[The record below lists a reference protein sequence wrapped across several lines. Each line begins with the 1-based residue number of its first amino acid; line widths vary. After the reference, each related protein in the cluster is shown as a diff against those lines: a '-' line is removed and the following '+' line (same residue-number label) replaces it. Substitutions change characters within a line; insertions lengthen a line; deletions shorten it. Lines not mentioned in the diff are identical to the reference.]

1 MKKQL
6 KVSLRVTVFF
16 MIFAI
21 AGILQSIPGADW
33 GTKAQAASY
42 SGDYRYWSQG
52 ASDDYN
58 MRQYGCWVTAQAKL
72 LYETNVDRSAGF
84 NPDSYL
90 NWQRSNGLINSG
102 FYQTNGG
109 NAPSIY
115 ASQKG
120 KQLTYLGNWN
130 ADANQLWF
138 NINAGYYTIVKVPG
152 HYVMLA
158 NQLSKEKGVLYCYDS
173 WTPSSSVAPQ
183 PLSRYS
189 SWQSGYVYRN
199 DSRDTTPPTIS
210 NVRITDVNA
219 DGYTV
224 VCNVSDNVGIS
235 KVEFPSWNTDKHRG
249 EDANWI
255 QGSVSGNTA
264 SARISLSS
272 LKSGAVQGNYV
283 THIYAWDSSGNKSG
297 VPTSIV
303 YIDRT
308 APTLTDIKVVEKDSK
323 GYTVECKASDAS
335 GVDRVQFP
343 TWTAKNDQDD
353 IAKDWWTNQAVR
365 GTRVSGDTY
374 RFRVNISEHNNEVG
388 SYVTHIYVYDKYGN
402 YSCGRSGCVVPL
414 GLLPQRIVKYGNS
427 LLSLYNENYSWDE
440 MKTLSGKL
448 QSKLAE
454 VEDAQKQQVITN
466 LVSDQIRQYYYIGG
480 SQAGKGQPWKWQSGS
495 SVTYT
500 NWDAAQPDCA
510 GNSEFYMA
518 ATRGHGRWNDMPS
531 SYIYSG
537 FILETPLNLK
547 PAAEITYGNK
557 VYRFYTA
564 GIPYALAERYCEE
577 LGGNLVKIE
586 SEEKNNVI
594 AQKVKELNK
603 TFYIGASDEKEEGK
617 FVWRDGSAVTYTNWS
632 QNGPN
637 NSADCGGENYVQMYA
652 NGKWNDYTGQSVDIG
667 FIGEFDETPTATS
680 TPAPTNTP
688 NATQKP
694 QATNRPQSTKK
705 PQATKK
711 PSSQNDDADYNWSSD
726 DTSSDDVTVKKVTGV
741 KVKKAAKKS
750 LIVTWRWFVS
760 QDGFEVQY
768 ALNKSFTKKKKT
780 KRYDLYAER
789 VKLRGLKRKKTYYVR
804 VRAFKKVGT
813 EKVYGKWSITK
824 KCKVK

>member
-1 MKKQL
+1 MKKL
-6 KVSLRVTVFF
+6 RKMLIASLGTMLLFVAFVSVDKTEV
-16 MIFAI
+16 
-21 AGILQSIPGADW
+21 
-33 GTKAQAASY
+33 QAATKEEGVSWAMSQIGKGLDYDGVKGNQCVDLIKYYYAHYGVAGYARGNAIQYTSNSLPPGWTRVY
-42 SGDYRYWSQG
+42 SNYQPGDI
-52 ASDDYN
+52 AVFKAKN
-58 MRQYGCWVTAQAKL
+58 GCSVCTTD
-72 LYETNVDRSAGF
+72 ENGHVGIITSIDSVGF
-84 NPDSYL
+84 NAVNQNYAGRSYCTQ
-90 NWQRSNGLINSG
+90 NWFHVRC
-102 FYQTNGG
+102 
-109 NAPSIY
+109 
-115 ASQKG
+115 
-120 KQLTYLGNWN
+120 
-130 ADANQLWF
+130 
-138 NINAGYYTIVKVPG
+138 
-152 HYVMLA
+152 LA
-158 NQLSKEKGVLYCYDS
+158 CAIRPNFTS
-173 WTPSSSVAPQ
+173 
-183 PLSRYS
+183 
-189 SWQSGYVYRN
+189 
-199 DSRDTTPPTIS
+199 DTTPPTIS

-283 THIYAWDSSGNKSG
+283 THIYAWDSSGNKSC

-388 SYVTHIYVYDKYGN
+388 RYATHIYVYDKYGN

-414 GLLPQRIVKYGNS
+414 GLFPQKIVKYGNS

-454 VEDAQKQQVITN
+454 VEDVKKQQVITN

-518 ATRGHGRWNDMPS
+518 AIRGHGRWNDMPS

-564 GIPYALAERYCEE
+564 GIPYALAERYCKE

-632 QNGPN
+632 QNEPN
-637 NSADCGGENYVQMYA
+637 NAADCGGENYVQMYA
-652 NGKWNDYTGQSVDIG
+652 NGKWNDYTGQSVDVG
-667 FIGEFDETPTATS
+667 FIGEFDKTPTATS

-705 PQATKK
+705 PQVTKK
-711 PSSQNDDADYNWSSD
+711 PSSQPDDSDYNWSSD
-726 DTSSDDVTVKKVTGV
+726 DASSDDVTVKKVTGV

>member
-1 MKKQL
+1 MKKL
-6 KVSLRVTVFF
+6 RKMLIASLGAILLFVAFVSVDKTEV
-16 MIFAI
+16 
-21 AGILQSIPGADW
+21 
-33 GTKAQAASY
+33 QAATKEEGVSWAMSQIGKGLDYDGVKGNQCVDLIKYYYAHYGVAGYARGNAIQYTSNSLPPGWTRVY
-42 SGDYRYWSQG
+42 SNYQPGDI
-52 ASDDYN
+52 AVFKAKN
-58 MRQYGCWVTAQAKL
+58 GCSVCTTG
-72 LYETNVDRSAGF
+72 ENGHVGIITSIDSVGF
-84 NPDSYL
+84 NAVNQNYAGRSYCTQ
-90 NWQRSNGLINSG
+90 NWFHVRC
-102 FYQTNGG
+102 
-109 NAPSIY
+109 
-115 ASQKG
+115 
-120 KQLTYLGNWN
+120 
-130 ADANQLWF
+130 
-138 NINAGYYTIVKVPG
+138 
-152 HYVMLA
+152 LA
-158 NQLSKEKGVLYCYDS
+158 CAIRPNFTS
-173 WTPSSSVAPQ
+173 
-183 PLSRYS
+183 
-189 SWQSGYVYRN
+189 
-199 DSRDTTPPTIS
+199 DTTPPTIS

-283 THIYAWDSSGNKSG
+283 THIYAWDSSGNKTCVS
-297 VPTSIV
+297 TSIV

-414 GLLPQRIVKYGNS
+414 GLLPQKIVKYGNS

-454 VEDAQKQQVITN
+454 VEDAKKQQVITN

-518 ATRGHGRWNDMPS
+518 AIRGHGRWNDMPS

-564 GIPYALAERYCEE
+564 GIPYALAERYCKE

-603 TFYIGASDEKEEGK
+603 TFYIGASDEKAEGK

-632 QNGPN
+632 QNEPN
-637 NSADCGGENYVQMYA
+637 NTADCGGENYVQMYA
-652 NGKWNDYTGQSVDIG
+652 NGKWNDYTGQSVDVG
-667 FIGEFDETPTATS
+667 FIGEFDKMPTATS

-711 PSSQNDDADYNWSSD
+711 PSSQPDDSDYNWSSD
-726 DTSSDDVTVKKVTGV
+726 DASSDDVTVKKVTGV

-813 EKVYGKWSITK
+813 KKVYGKWSITK

>member
-1 MKKQL
+1 MKKL
-6 KVSLRVTVFF
+6 RKMLIASLGTMLLFVAFVSVDKTEV
-16 MIFAI
+16 
-21 AGILQSIPGADW
+21 
-33 GTKAQAASY
+33 QAATKEEGVSWAMSQIGKGLDYDGVKGNQCVDLIKYYYAHYGVAGYARGNAIQYTSNSLPPGWTRVY
-42 SGDYRYWSQG
+42 SNYQPGDI
-52 ASDDYN
+52 AVFKAKN
-58 MRQYGCWVTAQAKL
+58 GCSVCTTG
-72 LYETNVDRSAGF
+72 ENGHVGIITSIDSVGF
-84 NPDSYL
+84 NAVNQNYAGRSYCTQ
-90 NWQRSNGLINSG
+90 NWFHVRC
-102 FYQTNGG
+102 
-109 NAPSIY
+109 
-115 ASQKG
+115 
-120 KQLTYLGNWN
+120 
-130 ADANQLWF
+130 
-138 NINAGYYTIVKVPG
+138 
-152 HYVMLA
+152 LA
-158 NQLSKEKGVLYCYDS
+158 CAIRPNFTS
-173 WTPSSSVAPQ
+173 
-183 PLSRYS
+183 
-189 SWQSGYVYRN
+189 
-199 DSRDTTPPTIS
+199 DTTPPTIS

-414 GLLPQRIVKYGNS
+414 GLLPQKIVKYGNS

-454 VEDAQKQQVITN
+454 VEDAKKQQVITN

-518 ATRGHGRWNDMPS
+518 AIRGHGRWNDMPS

-564 GIPYALAERYCEE
+564 GIPYALAERYCKE

-603 TFYIGASDEKEEGK
+603 TFYIGASDEKAEGK

-632 QNGPN
+632 QNEPN
-637 NSADCGGENYVQMYA
+637 NTADCGGENYVQMYA
-652 NGKWNDYTGQSVDIG
+652 NGKWNDYTGQNVDVG
-667 FIGEFDETPTATS
+667 FIGEFDKTPTATS

-711 PSSQNDDADYNWSSD
+711 PSSQNDDADYNWSND

-789 VKLRGLKRKKTYYVR
+789 VKLRGLKRKKTYYFR

>member
-1 MKKQL
+1 MKKLQKML
-6 KVSLRVTVFF
+6 IASLGA
-16 MIFAI
+16 ILLFAALI
-21 AGILQSIPGADW
+21 CVDK
-33 GTKAQAASY
+33 TEVQAATKEEGVSWAMSQIGKGLDYDGVYGNQCVDLIKYYYAHYGVAGYARGNAIQYTSNSLPPGWTRVY
-42 SGDYRYWSQG
+42 SNYQPGDVAVFR
-52 ASDDYN
+52 AN
-58 MRQYGCWVTAQAKL
+58 NGCSVCTTG
-72 LYETNVDRSAGF
+72 ENGHVGIITSIDSVGF
-84 NPDSYL
+84 NAVNQNYAGRSYCTQ
-90 NWQRSNGLINSG
+90 NWFHVRC
-102 FYQTNGG
+102 
-109 NAPSIY
+109 
-115 ASQKG
+115 
-120 KQLTYLGNWN
+120 
-130 ADANQLWF
+130 
-138 NINAGYYTIVKVPG
+138 
-152 HYVMLA
+152 LA
-158 NQLSKEKGVLYCYDS
+158 CAIRPNFIS
-173 WTPSSSVAPQ
+173 
-183 PLSRYS
+183 
-189 SWQSGYVYRN
+189 
-199 DSRDTTPPTIS
+199 DTTPPTIS

-283 THIYAWDSSGNKSG
+283 THIYAWDSSGNKTCVS
-297 VPTSIV
+297 TSIV

-365 GTRVSGDTY
+365 GTRVSGDIY

-388 SYVTHIYVYDKYGN
+388 SYVTHVYAYDKYGN

-414 GLLPQRIVKYGNS
+414 GLLPQKIVKYGNS

-480 SQAGKGQPWKWQSGS
+480 SQVGKGQPWKWQSGS

-510 GNSEFYMA
+510 GNCEFYMA
-518 ATRGHGRWNDMPS
+518 AIRGHGRWNDMPS

-547 PAAEITYGNK
+547 PTAEITYGNK

-603 TFYIGASDEKEEGK
+603 TFLH
-617 FVWRDGSAVTYTNWS
+617 WCQR
-632 QNGPN
+632 
-637 NSADCGGENYVQMYA
+637 
-652 NGKWNDYTGQSVDIG
+652 
-667 FIGEFDETPTATS
+667 
-680 TPAPTNTP
+680 
-688 NATQKP
+688 
-694 QATNRPQSTKK
+694 
-705 PQATKK
+705 
-711 PSSQNDDADYNWSSD
+711 
-726 DTSSDDVTVKKVTGV
+726 
-741 KVKKAAKKS
+741 
-750 LIVTWRWFVS
+750 
-760 QDGFEVQY
+760 
-768 ALNKSFTKKKKT
+768 
-780 KRYDLYAER
+780 
-789 VKLRGLKRKKTYYVR
+789 
-804 VRAFKKVGT
+804 
-813 EKVYGKWSITK
+813 
-824 KCKVK
+824 

>member
-1 MKKQL
+1 MKKLQKML
-6 KVSLRVTVFF
+6 IASLG
-16 MIFAI
+16 AI
-21 AGILQSIPGADW
+21 LLFTTFICVDK
-33 GTKAQAASY
+33 TEVQAATKEEGVSWAMSQIGKGLDYDGVKGNQCVDLIKYYYAHYGVAGYARGNAIQYTSNSLPPGWTRVY
-42 SGDYRYWSQG
+42 SNYQPGDI
-52 ASDDYN
+52 AVFKAKN
-58 MRQYGCWVTAQAKL
+58 GCSVCTTG
-72 LYETNVDRSAGF
+72 ENGHVGIITSIDSVGF
-84 NPDSYL
+84 NAVNQNYAGRSYCTQ
-90 NWQRSNGLINSG
+90 NWFHVRC
-102 FYQTNGG
+102 
-109 NAPSIY
+109 
-115 ASQKG
+115 
-120 KQLTYLGNWN
+120 
-130 ADANQLWF
+130 
-138 NINAGYYTIVKVPG
+138 
-152 HYVMLA
+152 LA
-158 NQLSKEKGVLYCYDS
+158 CAIRPNFTS
-173 WTPSSSVAPQ
+173 
-183 PLSRYS
+183 
-189 SWQSGYVYRN
+189 
-199 DSRDTTPPTIS
+199 DTTPPSIS

-283 THIYAWDSSGNKSG
+283 THIYAWDSSGNKSC

-388 SYVTHIYVYDKYGN
+388 RYATHIYVYDKYGN

-414 GLLPQRIVKYGNS
+414 GLFPQKIVKYGNS

-454 VEDAQKQQVITN
+454 VEDAKKQQVITN

-518 ATRGHGRWNDMPS
+518 AIRGHGRWNDMPS

-564 GIPYALAERYCEE
+564 GIPYALAERYCKE

-632 QNGPN
+632 QNEPN
-637 NSADCGGENYVQMYA
+637 NAADCGGENYVQMYA
-652 NGKWNDYTGQSVDIG
+652 NGKWNDYTGQSVDVG
-667 FIGEFDETPTATS
+667 FIGEFDKTPTATS

-694 QATNRPQSTKK
+694 QATKRPQSTKK

-711 PSSQNDDADYNWSSD
+711 PSSQPDDSDYNWSSD
-726 DTSSDDVTVKKVTGV
+726 DTSIDDVTVKKVTGV

>member
-1 MKKQL
+1 MKKLQKML
-6 KVSLRVTVFF
+6 IASLGA
-16 MIFAI
+16 ILLFAALI
-21 AGILQSIPGADW
+21 CVDK
-33 GTKAQAASY
+33 TEVQAATKEEGVSWAMSQIGKGLDYDGVYGNQCVDLIKYYYAHYGVAGYARGNAIQYTSNSLPPGWTRVY
-42 SGDYRYWSQG
+42 SNYQPGDVAVFR
-52 ASDDYN
+52 AN
-58 MRQYGCWVTAQAKL
+58 NGCSVCTTG
-72 LYETNVDRSAGF
+72 ENGHVGIITSIDSVGF
-84 NPDSYL
+84 NAVNQNYAGRSYCTQ
-90 NWQRSNGLINSG
+90 NWFHVRC
-102 FYQTNGG
+102 
-109 NAPSIY
+109 
-115 ASQKG
+115 
-120 KQLTYLGNWN
+120 
-130 ADANQLWF
+130 
-138 NINAGYYTIVKVPG
+138 
-152 HYVMLA
+152 LA
-158 NQLSKEKGVLYCYDS
+158 CAIRPNFTS
-173 WTPSSSVAPQ
+173 
-183 PLSRYS
+183 
-189 SWQSGYVYRN
+189 
-199 DSRDTTPPTIS
+199 DTTPPTIS

-283 THIYAWDSSGNKSG
+283 THIYAWDSSGNKTCVS
-297 VPTSIV
+297 TSIV

-365 GTRVSGDTY
+365 GTRVSGDIY

-388 SYVTHIYVYDKYGN
+388 SYVTHVYAYDKYGN

-414 GLLPQRIVKYGNS
+414 GLLPQKIVKYGNS

-510 GNSEFYMA
+510 GNCEFYMA
-518 ATRGHGRWNDMPS
+518 AIRGHGRWNDMPS

-594 AQKVKELNK
+594 AQKVKKLNK

-632 QNGPN
+632 QNEPN
-637 NSADCGGENYVQMYA
+637 NAADCGGENYVQMYA
-652 NGKWNDYTGQSVDIG
+652 NGKWNDYTGQNVDVG
-667 FIGEFDETPTATS
+667 FIGEFDKTPTATS

-711 PSSQNDDADYNWSSD
+711 PSSQTDDSAYNWSSD
-726 DTSSDDVTVKKVTGV
+726 DISSDDVTVKKVTGV

-750 LIVTWRWFVS
+750 LVVTWRWFVS

-813 EKVYGKWSITK
+813 KKVYGKWSITK

>member
-1 MKKQL
+1 MKKL
-6 KVSLRVTVFF
+6 RKMLIASLGAMLLFVAFVSVDKTEV
-16 MIFAI
+16 
-21 AGILQSIPGADW
+21 
-33 GTKAQAASY
+33 QAATKEEGVSWAMSQIGKGLDYDGVKGNQCVDLIKYYYAHYGVAGYARGNAIQYTSNSLPPGWTRVY
-42 SGDYRYWSQG
+42 SNYQPGDI
-52 ASDDYN
+52 AVFKAKN
-58 MRQYGCWVTAQAKL
+58 GCSVCTTG
-72 LYETNVDRSAGF
+72 ENGHVGIITSIDSVGF
-84 NPDSYL
+84 NAVNQNYAGRSYCTQ
-90 NWQRSNGLINSG
+90 NWFHVRC
-102 FYQTNGG
+102 
-109 NAPSIY
+109 
-115 ASQKG
+115 
-120 KQLTYLGNWN
+120 
-130 ADANQLWF
+130 
-138 NINAGYYTIVKVPG
+138 
-152 HYVMLA
+152 LA
-158 NQLSKEKGVLYCYDS
+158 CAIRPNFTS
-173 WTPSSSVAPQ
+173 
-183 PLSRYS
+183 
-189 SWQSGYVYRN
+189 
-199 DSRDTTPPTIS
+199 DTTPPTIS

-343 TWTAKNDQDD
+343 TWTVKNDQDD

-414 GLLPQRIVKYGNS
+414 GLFPQKIVKYGNS

-518 ATRGHGRWNDMPS
+518 AIRGHGRWNDMPS

-564 GIPYALAERYCEE
+564 GIPYALAERYCKE

-603 TFYIGASDEKEEGK
+603 TFYIGASDEKAEGK

-632 QNGPN
+632 QNEPN
-637 NSADCGGENYVQMYA
+637 NTADCGGENYVQMYA
-652 NGKWNDYTGQSVDIG
+652 NGKWNDYTGQSVDVG
-667 FIGEFDETPTATS
+667 FIGEFDKMPTATS

-711 PSSQNDDADYNWSSD
+711 PSSQTDDSDYNWSSS
-726 DTSSDDVTVKKVTGV
+726 DTSSDNVTVKKVTGV

-750 LIVTWRWFVS
+750 LVVTWRWFVS

-813 EKVYGKWSITK
+813 KKVYGKWSITK

>member
-1 MKKQL
+1 MKKL
-6 KVSLRVTVFF
+6 RKMLIASLG
-16 MIFAI
+16 AI
-21 AGILQSIPGADW
+21 LLFVAFISVDK
-33 GTKAQAASY
+33 TEVQAATKEEGVSWAMSQIGKGLDYDGVKGNQCVDLIKYYYAHYGVAGYARGNAIQYTSNSLPPGWTRVY
-42 SGDYRYWSQG
+42 SNYQPGDI
-52 ASDDYN
+52 AVFKAKN
-58 MRQYGCWVTAQAKL
+58 GCSVCTTG
-72 LYETNVDRSAGF
+72 ENGHVGIITSIDSVGF
-84 NPDSYL
+84 NAVNQNYAGRSYCTQ
-90 NWQRSNGLINSG
+90 NWFHVRC
-102 FYQTNGG
+102 
-109 NAPSIY
+109 
-115 ASQKG
+115 
-120 KQLTYLGNWN
+120 
-130 ADANQLWF
+130 
-138 NINAGYYTIVKVPG
+138 
-152 HYVMLA
+152 LA
-158 NQLSKEKGVLYCYDS
+158 CAIRPNFTS
-173 WTPSSSVAPQ
+173 
-183 PLSRYS
+183 
-189 SWQSGYVYRN
+189 
-199 DSRDTTPPTIS
+199 DTTPPTIS

-283 THIYAWDSSGNKSG
+283 THIYAWDSSGNKTCVS
-297 VPTSIV
+297 TSIV

-308 APTLTDIKVVEKDSK
+308 APILTDIKVVEKDSK

-374 RFRVNISEHNNEVG
+374 QFRVNISEHNYEVG

-414 GLLPQRIVKYGNS
+414 GLLPQKIVKYGNS

-454 VEDAQKQQVITN
+454 VEDAKKQQVITN

-518 ATRGHGRWNDMPS
+518 AIRGHGRWNDMPS

-564 GIPYALAERYCEE
+564 GIPYALAERYCKE

-603 TFYIGASDEKEEGK
+603 TFYIGASDEKAEGK
-617 FVWRDGSAVTYTNWS
+617 FVWRDGSSVTYTNWS
-632 QNGPN
+632 QNEPN
-637 NSADCGGENYVQMYA
+637 NTADCGGENYVQMYA
-652 NGKWNDYTGQSVDIG
+652 NGKWNDYTGQSVDVG
-667 FIGEFDETPTATS
+667 FIGEFDKTPTATS

-711 PSSQNDDADYNWSSD
+711 PSSQADDSDYNWSSS

-813 EKVYGKWSITK
+813 KKVYGKWSITK

>member
-1 MKKQL
+1 MKKL
-6 KVSLRVTVFF
+6 RKMLIASLGTMLLFVAFVSVDKTEV
-16 MIFAI
+16 
-21 AGILQSIPGADW
+21 
-33 GTKAQAASY
+33 QAATKEEGVSWAMSQIGKGLDYDGVKGNQCVDLIKYYYAHYGVAGYARGNAIQYTSNSLPPGWTRVY
-42 SGDYRYWSQG
+42 SNYQPGDI
-52 ASDDYN
+52 AVFKAKN
-58 MRQYGCWVTAQAKL
+58 GCSVCTTG
-72 LYETNVDRSAGF
+72 ENGHVGIITSIDSVGF
-84 NPDSYL
+84 NAVNQNYAGRSYCTQ
-90 NWQRSNGLINSG
+90 NWFHVRC
-102 FYQTNGG
+102 
-109 NAPSIY
+109 
-115 ASQKG
+115 
-120 KQLTYLGNWN
+120 
-130 ADANQLWF
+130 
-138 NINAGYYTIVKVPG
+138 
-152 HYVMLA
+152 LA
-158 NQLSKEKGVLYCYDS
+158 CAIRPNFTS
-173 WTPSSSVAPQ
+173 
-183 PLSRYS
+183 
-189 SWQSGYVYRN
+189 
-199 DSRDTTPPTIS
+199 DTTPPTIS

-283 THIYAWDSSGNKSG
+283 THIYAWDSSGNKTCVS
-297 VPTSIV
+297 TSIV

-374 RFRVNISEHNNEVG
+374 QFRVNISEHNYEVG

-414 GLLPQRIVKYGNS
+414 GLLPQKIVKYGNS

-454 VEDAQKQQVITN
+454 VEDAKKQQVITN

-518 ATRGHGRWNDMPS
+518 AIRGHGRWNDMPS

-564 GIPYALAERYCEE
+564 GIPYALAERYCKE

-603 TFYIGASDEKEEGK
+603 TFYIGASDEKAEGK

-632 QNGPN
+632 QNEPN
-637 NSADCGGENYVQMYA
+637 NTADCGGENYVQMYA
-652 NGKWNDYTGQSVDIG
+652 NGKWNDYTGQSVDVG
-667 FIGEFDETPTATS
+667 FIGEFDKTPTATS

-711 PSSQNDDADYNWSSD
+711 PSSQADDSDYNWSSS

-813 EKVYGKWSITK
+813 KKVYGKWSITK

>member
-1 MKKQL
+1 MKKL
-6 KVSLRVTVFF
+6 RKMLIASLGAILLFVAFVSVDKTEV
-16 MIFAI
+16 
-21 AGILQSIPGADW
+21 
-33 GTKAQAASY
+33 QAATKEEGVSWAMSQIGKGLDYDGVKGNQCVDLIKYYYAHYGVAGYARGNAIQYTSNSLPPGWTRVY
-42 SGDYRYWSQG
+42 SNYQPGDI
-52 ASDDYN
+52 AVFKAKN
-58 MRQYGCWVTAQAKL
+58 GCSVCTTG
-72 LYETNVDRSAGF
+72 ENGHVGIITSIDSVGF
-84 NPDSYL
+84 NAVNQNYAGRSYCTQ
-90 NWQRSNGLINSG
+90 NWFHVRC
-102 FYQTNGG
+102 
-109 NAPSIY
+109 
-115 ASQKG
+115 
-120 KQLTYLGNWN
+120 
-130 ADANQLWF
+130 
-138 NINAGYYTIVKVPG
+138 
-152 HYVMLA
+152 LA
-158 NQLSKEKGVLYCYDS
+158 CAIRPNFTS
-173 WTPSSSVAPQ
+173 
-183 PLSRYS
+183 
-189 SWQSGYVYRN
+189 
-199 DSRDTTPPTIS
+199 DTTPPTIS

-283 THIYAWDSSGNKSG
+283 THIYAWDSSGNKTCVS
-297 VPTSIV
+297 TSIV

-374 RFRVNISEHNNEVG
+374 QFRVNISEHNYEVG

-414 GLLPQRIVKYGNS
+414 GLLPQKIVKYGNS

-454 VEDAQKQQVITN
+454 VEDAKKQQVITN

-518 ATRGHGRWNDMPS
+518 AIRGHGRWNDMPS

-564 GIPYALAERYCEE
+564 GIPYALAERYCKE

-603 TFYIGASDEKEEGK
+603 TFYIGASDEKAEGK

-632 QNGPN
+632 QNEPN
-637 NSADCGGENYVQMYA
+637 NTADCGGENYVQMYA
-652 NGKWNDYTGQSVDIG
+652 NGKWNDYTGQSVDVG
-667 FIGEFDETPTATS
+667 FIGEFDKMPTATS

-694 QATNRPQSTKK
+694 QATSRPQSTKK

-711 PSSQNDDADYNWSSD
+711 PSSQTDDSDYNWSSD

>member
-1 MKKQL
+1 MKKL
-6 KVSLRVTVFF
+6 RKMLIASLGAILLFVAFVSVDKTEV
-16 MIFAI
+16 
-21 AGILQSIPGADW
+21 
-33 GTKAQAASY
+33 QAATKEEGVSWAMSQIGKGLDYDGVKGNQCVDLIKYYYAHYGVAGYARGNAIQYTSNSLPPGWTRVY
-42 SGDYRYWSQG
+42 SNYQPGDI
-52 ASDDYN
+52 AVFKAKN
-58 MRQYGCWVTAQAKL
+58 GCSVCTTD
-72 LYETNVDRSAGF
+72 ENGHVGIITSIDSVGF
-84 NPDSYL
+84 NAVNQNYAGRSYCTQ
-90 NWQRSNGLINSG
+90 NWFHVRC
-102 FYQTNGG
+102 
-109 NAPSIY
+109 
-115 ASQKG
+115 
-120 KQLTYLGNWN
+120 
-130 ADANQLWF
+130 
-138 NINAGYYTIVKVPG
+138 
-152 HYVMLA
+152 LA
-158 NQLSKEKGVLYCYDS
+158 CAIRPNFTS
-173 WTPSSSVAPQ
+173 
-183 PLSRYS
+183 
-189 SWQSGYVYRN
+189 
-199 DSRDTTPPTIS
+199 DTTPPSIS

-283 THIYAWDSSGNKSG
+283 THIYAWDSSGNKTCVS
-297 VPTSIV
+297 TSIV

-335 GVDRVQFP
+335 GVNRVQFP

-388 SYVTHIYVYDKYGN
+388 RYATHIYVYDKYGN

-414 GLLPQRIVKYGNS
+414 GLFPQKIVKYGNS

-454 VEDAQKQQVITN
+454 VEDAKKQQVITN

-518 ATRGHGRWNDMPS
+518 AIRGHGRWNDMPS

-632 QNGPN
+632 QNEPN

-652 NGKWNDYTGQSVDIG
+652 NGKWNDYTGQSVDVG
-667 FIGEFDETPTATS
+667 FIGEFDKTPTATS
-680 TPAPTNTP
+680 TPAPSNTP

-813 EKVYGKWSITK
+813 KKVYGKWSITK

>member
-1 MKKQL
+1 MKKLQKML
-6 KVSLRVTVFF
+6 IASLGA
-16 MIFAI
+16 ILLFAALI
-21 AGILQSIPGADW
+21 CVDK
-33 GTKAQAASY
+33 TEVQAATKEEGVSWAMSQIGKGLDYDGVYGNQCVDLIKYYYAHYGVAGYARGNAIQYTSNSLPPGWTRVY
-42 SGDYRYWSQG
+42 SNYQPGDVAVFR
-52 ASDDYN
+52 AN
-58 MRQYGCWVTAQAKL
+58 NGCSVCTTG
-72 LYETNVDRSAGF
+72 ENGHVGIITSIDSVGF
-84 NPDSYL
+84 NAVNQNYAGRSYCTQ
-90 NWQRSNGLINSG
+90 NWFHVRC
-102 FYQTNGG
+102 
-109 NAPSIY
+109 
-115 ASQKG
+115 
-120 KQLTYLGNWN
+120 
-130 ADANQLWF
+130 
-138 NINAGYYTIVKVPG
+138 
-152 HYVMLA
+152 LA
-158 NQLSKEKGVLYCYDS
+158 CAIRPNFTS
-173 WTPSSSVAPQ
+173 
-183 PLSRYS
+183 
-189 SWQSGYVYRN
+189 
-199 DSRDTTPPTIS
+199 DTTPPTIS

-414 GLLPQRIVKYGNS
+414 GLLPQKIVKYGNS

-495 SVTYT
+495 TVTYT

-518 ATRGHGRWNDMPS
+518 AIRGHGRWNDMPS

-547 PAAEITYGNK
+547 PTAEITYGNK

-617 FVWRDGSAVTYTNWS
+617 FVWCDGSAVTYTNWS
-632 QNGPN
+632 QNEPN

-652 NGKWNDYTGQSVDIG
+652 NGKCNDYTGQNVDVG
-667 FIGEFDETPTATS
+667 FIGEFDKTPTATS

>member
-1 MKKQL
+1 MKKLRKMLIASLGAILLFVAFISVDKTEVQAVT
-6 KVSLRVTVFF
+6 KEEGVSWAMSQIGKGLDYDGVKGNQCVDLIKYYYAHYGVAGYARGNAIQYTSNSLPPGWTRVYSNYQPGDIAVFK
-16 MIFAI
+16 AKNGCSVCTTGENGHV
-21 AGILQSIPGADW
+21 GIITSID
-33 GTKAQAASY
+33 S
-42 SGDYRYWSQG
+42 
-52 ASDDYN
+52 
-58 MRQYGCWVTAQAKL
+58 V
-72 LYETNVDRSAGF
+72 GF
-84 NPDSYL
+84 NAVNQNYAGRSYCTQ
-90 NWQRSNGLINSG
+90 NWFHVRC
-102 FYQTNGG
+102 
-109 NAPSIY
+109 
-115 ASQKG
+115 
-120 KQLTYLGNWN
+120 
-130 ADANQLWF
+130 
-138 NINAGYYTIVKVPG
+138 
-152 HYVMLA
+152 LA
-158 NQLSKEKGVLYCYDS
+158 CAIRPNFTS
-173 WTPSSSVAPQ
+173 
-183 PLSRYS
+183 
-189 SWQSGYVYRN
+189 
-199 DSRDTTPPTIS
+199 DTTPPTIS

-283 THIYAWDSSGNKSG
+283 THIYAWDSSGNKTCVS
-297 VPTSIV
+297 TSIV

-308 APTLTDIKVVEKDSK
+308 VPTLTDIKVVEKDSK
-323 GYTVECKASDAS
+323 GYTVECKASDPS

-374 RFRVNISEHNNEVG
+374 QFRVNISEHNYEVG

-414 GLLPQRIVKYGNS
+414 GLLPQKIVKYGNS

-454 VEDAQKQQVITN
+454 VEDAKKQQVITN

-518 ATRGHGRWNDMPS
+518 AIRGHGRWNDMPS

-632 QNGPN
+632 QNEPN
-637 NSADCGGENYVQMYA
+637 NAADCGGENYVQMYA
-652 NGKWNDYTGQSVDIG
+652 NGKWNDYTGQNVDVG
-667 FIGEFDETPTATS
+667 FIAEFDKTPTATS

-813 EKVYGKWSITK
+813 KKVYGKWSITK

>member
-1 MKKQL
+1 MKKL
-6 KVSLRVTVFF
+6 RKMLIASLGAILLFVAFVSVDKTEV
-16 MIFAI
+16 
-21 AGILQSIPGADW
+21 
-33 GTKAQAASY
+33 QAATKEEGVSWAMSQIGKGLDYDGVKGNQCVDLIKYYYAHYGVAGYARGNAIQYTSNSLPPGWTRVY
-42 SGDYRYWSQG
+42 SNYQPGDIAVFKAKNGCSVCTTG
-52 ASDDYN
+52 E
-58 MRQYGCWVTAQAKL
+58 YGHVGIITSIDS
-72 LYETNVDRSAGF
+72 VGF
-84 NPDSYL
+84 NAVNQNYAGKSYCTQ
-90 NWQRSNGLINSG
+90 NWFHVRC
-102 FYQTNGG
+102 
-109 NAPSIY
+109 
-115 ASQKG
+115 
-120 KQLTYLGNWN
+120 
-130 ADANQLWF
+130 
-138 NINAGYYTIVKVPG
+138 
-152 HYVMLA
+152 LA
-158 NQLSKEKGVLYCYDS
+158 CAIRPNFTS
-173 WTPSSSVAPQ
+173 
-183 PLSRYS
+183 
-189 SWQSGYVYRN
+189 
-199 DSRDTTPPTIS
+199 DTTPPTIS

-283 THIYAWDSSGNKSG
+283 THIYAWDSSGNKSC

-374 RFRVNISEHNNEVG
+374 RFRVNISEHNYEVG
-388 SYVTHIYVYDKYGN
+388 RYATHIYVYDKYGN

-414 GLLPQRIVKYGNS
+414 GLLPQKIVKYGNS

-454 VEDAQKQQVITN
+454 VEDAKKQQVITN

-518 ATRGHGRWNDMPS
+518 AIRGHGRWNDMPS

-564 GIPYALAERYCEE
+564 GIPYALAERYCKE

-632 QNGPN
+632 QNEPN
-637 NSADCGGENYVQMYA
+637 NAAECGGENYVQMYA
-652 NGKWNDYTGQSVDIG
+652 NGKWNDYTGQNVDVG
-667 FIGEFDETPTATS
+667 FIGEFDKTPAATS

-711 PSSQNDDADYNWSSD
+711 PSSQTDDSDYNWSSD

>member
-1 MKKQL
+1 MKKL
-6 KVSLRVTVFF
+6 RKMLIASLGTMLLFVAFVSVDKTEV
-16 MIFAI
+16 
-21 AGILQSIPGADW
+21 
-33 GTKAQAASY
+33 QAATKEEGVSWAMSQIGKGLDYDGVYGNQCVDLIKYYYAHYGVAGYARGNAIQYTSNSLPPGWTRVY
-42 SGDYRYWSQG
+42 SNYQPGDVAVFR
-52 ASDDYN
+52 AN
-58 MRQYGCWVTAQAKL
+58 NGCSVCTTGEKGHVGII
-72 LYETNVDRSAGF
+72 TSIDSVGF
-84 NPDSYL
+84 NAVNQNYAGRSYCTQ
-90 NWQRSNGLINSG
+90 NWFHVRC
-102 FYQTNGG
+102 
-109 NAPSIY
+109 
-115 ASQKG
+115 
-120 KQLTYLGNWN
+120 
-130 ADANQLWF
+130 
-138 NINAGYYTIVKVPG
+138 
-152 HYVMLA
+152 LA
-158 NQLSKEKGVLYCYDS
+158 CAIRPNFTS
-173 WTPSSSVAPQ
+173 
-183 PLSRYS
+183 
-189 SWQSGYVYRN
+189 
-199 DSRDTTPPTIS
+199 DTTPPTIS

-283 THIYAWDSSGNKSG
+283 THIYAWDSSGNKTCVS
-297 VPTSIV
+297 TSIV

-365 GTRVSGDTY
+365 GTRVSGDIY

-388 SYVTHIYVYDKYGN
+388 SYVTHVYAYDKYGN

-414 GLLPQRIVKYGNS
+414 GLLPQKIVKYGNS

-510 GNSEFYMA
+510 GNCEFYMA
-518 ATRGHGRWNDMPS
+518 AIRGHGRWNDMPS

-547 PAAEITYGNK
+547 PTAEITYGNK

-632 QNGPN
+632 QNEPN

-652 NGKWNDYTGQSVDIG
+652 NGKWNDYTGQNVDVG
-667 FIGEFDETPTATS
+667 FIGEFDKTPTATS

-813 EKVYGKWSITK
+813 KKVYGKWSITK

>member
-1 MKKQL
+1 MKKLQKML
-6 KVSLRVTVFF
+6 IASLGA
-16 MIFAI
+16 ILLFAALI
-21 AGILQSIPGADW
+21 CVDK
-33 GTKAQAASY
+33 TEVQAATKEEGVSWAMSQIGKGLDYDGVKGNQCVDLIKYYYAHYGVAGYARGNAIQYTSNSLPPGWTRVY
-42 SGDYRYWSQG
+42 SNYQPGDI
-52 ASDDYN
+52 AVFKAKN
-58 MRQYGCWVTAQAKL
+58 GCSVCTTG
-72 LYETNVDRSAGF
+72 ENGHVGIITSIDSVGF
-84 NPDSYL
+84 NAVNQNYAGRSYCTQ
-90 NWQRSNGLINSG
+90 NWFHVRC
-102 FYQTNGG
+102 
-109 NAPSIY
+109 
-115 ASQKG
+115 
-120 KQLTYLGNWN
+120 
-130 ADANQLWF
+130 
-138 NINAGYYTIVKVPG
+138 
-152 HYVMLA
+152 LA
-158 NQLSKEKGVLYCYDS
+158 CAIRPNFTS
-173 WTPSSSVAPQ
+173 
-183 PLSRYS
+183 
-189 SWQSGYVYRN
+189 
-199 DSRDTTPPTIS
+199 DTTPPTIS

-283 THIYAWDSSGNKSG
+283 THIYAWDSSGNKTCVS
-297 VPTSIV
+297 TSIV

-335 GVDRVQFP
+335 GVNRVQFP

-388 SYVTHIYVYDKYGN
+388 RYATHIYVYDKYGN

-454 VEDAQKQQVITN
+454 VEDAKKQQVITN

-510 GNSEFYMA
+510 GNCEFYMA
-518 ATRGHGRWNDMPS
+518 AIRGHGRWNDMPS

-632 QNGPN
+632 QNEPN
-637 NSADCGGENYVQMYA
+637 NAADCGGENYVQMYA
-652 NGKWNDYTGQSVDIG
+652 NGKWNDYTGQNVDVG
-667 FIGEFDETPTATS
+667 FIGEFDKTPTATS

>member
-1 MKKQL
+1 MKKL
-6 KVSLRVTVFF
+6 RKMLIASLG
-16 MIFAI
+16 AI
-21 AGILQSIPGADW
+21 LLFVAFISVDK
-33 GTKAQAASY
+33 TEVQAATKEEGVSWAMSQIGKGLDYDGVKGNQCVDLIKYYYAHYGVAGYARGNAIQYTSNSLPPGWTRVY
-42 SGDYRYWSQG
+42 SNYQPGDI
-52 ASDDYN
+52 AVFKAKN
-58 MRQYGCWVTAQAKL
+58 GCSVCTTG
-72 LYETNVDRSAGF
+72 ENGHVGIITSIDSVGF
-84 NPDSYL
+84 NAVNQNYAGRSYCTQ
-90 NWQRSNGLINSG
+90 NWFHVRC
-102 FYQTNGG
+102 
-109 NAPSIY
+109 
-115 ASQKG
+115 
-120 KQLTYLGNWN
+120 
-130 ADANQLWF
+130 
-138 NINAGYYTIVKVPG
+138 
-152 HYVMLA
+152 LA
-158 NQLSKEKGVLYCYDS
+158 CAIRPNFTS
-173 WTPSSSVAPQ
+173 
-183 PLSRYS
+183 
-189 SWQSGYVYRN
+189 
-199 DSRDTTPPTIS
+199 DTTPPSIS

-283 THIYAWDSSGNKSG
+283 THIYAWDSSGNKTCVS
-297 VPTSIV
+297 TSIV

-308 APTLTDIKVVEKDSK
+308 APILTDIKVVEKDSK

-374 RFRVNISEHNNEVG
+374 QFRVNISEHNYEVG

-414 GLLPQRIVKYGNS
+414 GLLPQKIVKYGNS

-454 VEDAQKQQVITN
+454 VEDAKKQQVITN

-518 ATRGHGRWNDMPS
+518 AIRGHGRWNDMPS

-564 GIPYALAERYCEE
+564 GIPYALAERYCKE

-603 TFYIGASDEKEEGK
+603 TFYIGASDEKAEGK

-632 QNGPN
+632 QNEPN
-637 NSADCGGENYVQMYA
+637 NTADCGGENYVQMYA
-652 NGKWNDYTGQSVDIG
+652 NGKWNDYTGQSVDVG
-667 FIGEFDETPTATS
+667 FIGEFDKTPTATS

-711 PSSQNDDADYNWSSD
+711 PSSQADDSDYNWSSS

-813 EKVYGKWSITK
+813 KKVYGKWSITK

>member
-1 MKKQL
+1 MKKL
-6 KVSLRVTVFF
+6 RKMLIASLG
-16 MIFAI
+16 AI
-21 AGILQSIPGADW
+21 LLFTTFICVDK
-33 GTKAQAASY
+33 TEVQAATKEEGVSWAMSQIGKGLDYDGVKGNQCVDLIKYYYAHYGVAGYARGNAIQYTSNSLPPGWTRVY
-42 SGDYRYWSQG
+42 SNYQPGDI
-52 ASDDYN
+52 AVFKAKN
-58 MRQYGCWVTAQAKL
+58 GCSVCTTG
-72 LYETNVDRSAGF
+72 ENGHVGIITSIDSVGF
-84 NPDSYL
+84 NAVNQNYAGRSYCTQ
-90 NWQRSNGLINSG
+90 NWFHVRC
-102 FYQTNGG
+102 
-109 NAPSIY
+109 
-115 ASQKG
+115 
-120 KQLTYLGNWN
+120 
-130 ADANQLWF
+130 
-138 NINAGYYTIVKVPG
+138 
-152 HYVMLA
+152 LA
-158 NQLSKEKGVLYCYDS
+158 CAIRPNFTS
-173 WTPSSSVAPQ
+173 
-183 PLSRYS
+183 
-189 SWQSGYVYRN
+189 
-199 DSRDTTPPTIS
+199 DTTPPTIS

-283 THIYAWDSSGNKSG
+283 THIYAWDSSGNKSC

-308 APTLTDIKVVEKDSK
+308 APTLTDIKVLEKDSK

-388 SYVTHIYVYDKYGN
+388 RYATHIYVYDKYGN

-414 GLLPQRIVKYGNS
+414 GLFPQKIVKYGNS

-454 VEDAQKQQVITN
+454 VEDVKKQQVITN

-564 GIPYALAERYCEE
+564 GIPYALAERYCKE

-632 QNGPN
+632 QNEPN
-637 NSADCGGENYVQMYA
+637 NAADCGGENYVQMYA
-652 NGKWNDYTGQSVDIG
+652 NGKWNDYTGQSVDVG
-667 FIGEFDETPTATS
+667 FIGEFDKTPTATS

-711 PSSQNDDADYNWSSD
+711 PSSQTDDSDYNWSSD

>member
-1 MKKQL
+1 MKKL
-6 KVSLRVTVFF
+6 RKMLIASLGAILLFVAFVSVDKTEV
-16 MIFAI
+16 
-21 AGILQSIPGADW
+21 
-33 GTKAQAASY
+33 QAATKEEGVSWAMSQIGKGLDYDGVKGNQCVDLIKYYYAHYGVAGYARGNAIQYTSNSLPPGWTRVY
-42 SGDYRYWSQG
+42 SNYQPGDI
-52 ASDDYN
+52 AVFKAKN
-58 MRQYGCWVTAQAKL
+58 GCSVCTTG
-72 LYETNVDRSAGF
+72 ENGHVGIITSIDSVGF
-84 NPDSYL
+84 NAVNQNYAGRSYCTQ
-90 NWQRSNGLINSG
+90 NWFHVRC
-102 FYQTNGG
+102 
-109 NAPSIY
+109 
-115 ASQKG
+115 
-120 KQLTYLGNWN
+120 
-130 ADANQLWF
+130 
-138 NINAGYYTIVKVPG
+138 
-152 HYVMLA
+152 LA
-158 NQLSKEKGVLYCYDS
+158 CAIRPNFTS
-173 WTPSSSVAPQ
+173 
-183 PLSRYS
+183 
-189 SWQSGYVYRN
+189 
-199 DSRDTTPPTIS
+199 DTTPPTIS

-283 THIYAWDSSGNKSG
+283 THIYAWDSSGNKTCVS
-297 VPTSIV
+297 TSIV

-335 GVDRVQFP
+335 GVNRVQFP
-343 TWTAKNDQDD
+343 TWTAKNDQVD

-388 SYVTHIYVYDKYGN
+388 RYATHIYVYDKYGN

-414 GLLPQRIVKYGNS
+414 GLFPQKIVKYGNS

-454 VEDAQKQQVITN
+454 VEDAKKQQVITN

-518 ATRGHGRWNDMPS
+518 AIRGHGRWNDMPS

-632 QNGPN
+632 QNEPN

-652 NGKWNDYTGQSVDIG
+652 NGKWNDYTGQSVDVG
-667 FIGEFDETPTATS
+667 FIGEFDKTPTATS
-680 TPAPTNTP
+680 TPAPSNTP

-726 DTSSDDVTVKKVTGV
+726 DASSDDVTVKKVTGV

>member
-1 MKKQL
+1 MKKLQKML
-6 KVSLRVTVFF
+6 IASLGA
-16 MIFAI
+16 ILLFAALI
-21 AGILQSIPGADW
+21 CVDK
-33 GTKAQAASY
+33 TEVQAATKEEGVSWAMSQIGKGLDYDGVYGNQCVDLIKYYYAHYGVAGYARGNAIQYTSNSLPPGWTRVY
-42 SGDYRYWSQG
+42 SNYQPGDIAVFKAKNGCSVCTT
-52 ASDDYN
+52 DE
-58 MRQYGCWVTAQAKL
+58 YGHVGIITSIDS
-72 LYETNVDRSAGF
+72 VGF
-84 NPDSYL
+84 NAVNQNYAGKSYCTQ
-90 NWQRSNGLINSG
+90 NWFHVRC
-102 FYQTNGG
+102 
-109 NAPSIY
+109 
-115 ASQKG
+115 
-120 KQLTYLGNWN
+120 
-130 ADANQLWF
+130 
-138 NINAGYYTIVKVPG
+138 
-152 HYVMLA
+152 LA
-158 NQLSKEKGVLYCYDS
+158 CAIRPNFTS
-173 WTPSSSVAPQ
+173 
-183 PLSRYS
+183 
-189 SWQSGYVYRN
+189 
-199 DSRDTTPPTIS
+199 DTTPPTIS

-365 GTRVSGDTY
+365 GTRVSGDIY

-388 SYVTHIYVYDKYGN
+388 SYVTHVYAYDKYGN

-414 GLLPQRIVKYGNS
+414 GLLPQKIVKYGNS

-518 ATRGHGRWNDMPS
+518 AIRGHGRWNDMPS

-632 QNGPN
+632 QNEPN

-652 NGKWNDYTGQSVDIG
+652 NGKWNDYTGQNVDVG
-667 FIGEFDETPTATS
+667 FIAEFDKTPTATS

-813 EKVYGKWSITK
+813 KKVYGKWSITK

>member
-1 MKKQL
+1 MKKL
-6 KVSLRVTVFF
+6 RKMLIASLGTMLLFVAFVSVDKTEV
-16 MIFAI
+16 
-21 AGILQSIPGADW
+21 
-33 GTKAQAASY
+33 QAATKEEGVSWAMSQIGKGLDYDGVKGNQCVDLIKYYYAHYGVAGYARGNAIQYTSNSLPPGWTRVY
-42 SGDYRYWSQG
+42 SNYQPGDI
-52 ASDDYN
+52 AVFKAKN
-58 MRQYGCWVTAQAKL
+58 GCSVCTTG
-72 LYETNVDRSAGF
+72 ENGHVGIITSIDSVGF
-84 NPDSYL
+84 NAVNQNYAGRSYCTQ
-90 NWQRSNGLINSG
+90 NWFHVRC
-102 FYQTNGG
+102 
-109 NAPSIY
+109 
-115 ASQKG
+115 
-120 KQLTYLGNWN
+120 
-130 ADANQLWF
+130 
-138 NINAGYYTIVKVPG
+138 
-152 HYVMLA
+152 LA
-158 NQLSKEKGVLYCYDS
+158 CAIRPNFTS
-173 WTPSSSVAPQ
+173 
-183 PLSRYS
+183 
-189 SWQSGYVYRN
+189 
-199 DSRDTTPPTIS
+199 DTTPPTIS

-414 GLLPQRIVKYGNS
+414 GLLPQKIVKYGNS

-454 VEDAQKQQVITN
+454 VEDAKKQQVITN

-518 ATRGHGRWNDMPS
+518 AIRGHGRWNDMPS

-564 GIPYALAERYCEE
+564 GIPYALAERYCKE

-632 QNGPN
+632 QNEPN
-637 NSADCGGENYVQMYA
+637 NTADCGGENYVQMYA
-652 NGKWNDYTGQSVDIG
+652 NGKWNDYTGQNVDVG
-667 FIGEFDETPTATS
+667 FIGEFDKTPTATS

-711 PSSQNDDADYNWSSD
+711 PSSQNDDADYNWSND

-813 EKVYGKWSITK
+813 KKVYGKWSITK

>member
-1 MKKQL
+1 MKKL
-6 KVSLRVTVFF
+6 RKMLIASLG
-16 MIFAI
+16 AI
-21 AGILQSIPGADW
+21 LLFVAFISVDK
-33 GTKAQAASY
+33 TEVQAATKEEGVSWAMSQIGKGLDYDGVKGNQCVDLIKYYYAHYGVAGYARGNAIQYTSNSLPPGWTRVY
-42 SGDYRYWSQG
+42 SNYQPGDIEVFK
-52 ASDDYN
+52 AKN
-58 MRQYGCWVTAQAKL
+58 GCSVCTTG
-72 LYETNVDRSAGF
+72 ENGHVGIITSIDSVGF
-84 NPDSYL
+84 NAVNQNYAGRSYCTQ
-90 NWQRSNGLINSG
+90 NWFHVRC
-102 FYQTNGG
+102 
-109 NAPSIY
+109 
-115 ASQKG
+115 
-120 KQLTYLGNWN
+120 
-130 ADANQLWF
+130 
-138 NINAGYYTIVKVPG
+138 
-152 HYVMLA
+152 LA
-158 NQLSKEKGVLYCYDS
+158 CAIRPNFTS
-173 WTPSSSVAPQ
+173 
-183 PLSRYS
+183 
-189 SWQSGYVYRN
+189 
-199 DSRDTTPPTIS
+199 DTTPPTIS

-283 THIYAWDSSGNKSG
+283 THIYAWDSSGNKTCVS
-297 VPTSIV
+297 TSIV

-374 RFRVNISEHNNEVG
+374 QFRVNISEHNYEVG

-414 GLLPQRIVKYGNS
+414 GLLPQKIVKYGNS

-454 VEDAQKQQVITN
+454 VEDAKKQQVITN

-518 ATRGHGRWNDMPS
+518 AIRGHGRWNDMPS

-632 QNGPN
+632 QNEPN
-637 NSADCGGENYVQMYA
+637 NAADCGGENYVQMYA
-652 NGKWNDYTGQSVDIG
+652 NGKWNDYTGQNVDVG
-667 FIGEFDETPTATS
+667 FIAEFDKTPTATS

-813 EKVYGKWSITK
+813 KKVYGKWSITK

>member
-1 MKKQL
+1 MKKLRKMLIASLGAILLFVAFISVDKTEVQAAT
-6 KVSLRVTVFF
+6 KEEGVSWAMSQIGKGLDYDGVKGNQCVDLIKYYYAHYGVAGYARGNAIQYTSNSLPPGWTRVYSNYQPGDIAVFK
-16 MIFAI
+16 AKNGCSVCTTGENGH
-21 AGILQSIPGADW
+21 AGIITSID
-33 GTKAQAASY
+33 S
-42 SGDYRYWSQG
+42 
-52 ASDDYN
+52 
-58 MRQYGCWVTAQAKL
+58 V
-72 LYETNVDRSAGF
+72 GF
-84 NPDSYL
+84 NAVNQNYAGRSYCTQ
-90 NWQRSNGLINSG
+90 NWFHVRC
-102 FYQTNGG
+102 
-109 NAPSIY
+109 
-115 ASQKG
+115 
-120 KQLTYLGNWN
+120 
-130 ADANQLWF
+130 
-138 NINAGYYTIVKVPG
+138 
-152 HYVMLA
+152 LA
-158 NQLSKEKGVLYCYDS
+158 CAIRPNFTS
-173 WTPSSSVAPQ
+173 
-183 PLSRYS
+183 
-189 SWQSGYVYRN
+189 
-199 DSRDTTPPTIS
+199 DTTPPTIS

-283 THIYAWDSSGNKSG
+283 THIYAWDSSGNKTCVS
-297 VPTSIV
+297 TSIV

-374 RFRVNISEHNNEVG
+374 QFRVNISEHNYEVG

-414 GLLPQRIVKYGNS
+414 GLLPQKIVKYGNS

-454 VEDAQKQQVITN
+454 VEDAKKQQVITN

-518 ATRGHGRWNDMPS
+518 AIRGHGRWNDMPS

-632 QNGPN
+632 QNEPN
-637 NSADCGGENYVQMYA
+637 NAADCGGENYVQMYA
-652 NGKWNDYTGQSVDIG
+652 NGKWNDYTGQNVDVG
-667 FIGEFDETPTATS
+667 FIAEFDKTPTATS

-813 EKVYGKWSITK
+813 KKVYGKWSITK

>member
-1 MKKQL
+1 MKKL
-6 KVSLRVTVFF
+6 RKMLIASLGTMLLFVAFVSVDKTEV
-16 MIFAI
+16 
-21 AGILQSIPGADW
+21 
-33 GTKAQAASY
+33 QAATKEEGVSWAMSQIGKGLDYDGVKGNQCVDLIKYYYAHYGVAGYARGNAIQYTSNSLPPGWTRVY
-42 SGDYRYWSQG
+42 SNYQPGDI
-52 ASDDYN
+52 AVFKAKN
-58 MRQYGCWVTAQAKL
+58 GCSVCTTG
-72 LYETNVDRSAGF
+72 ENGHVGIITSIDSVGF
-84 NPDSYL
+84 NAVNQNYAGRSYCTQ
-90 NWQRSNGLINSG
+90 NWFHVRC
-102 FYQTNGG
+102 
-109 NAPSIY
+109 
-115 ASQKG
+115 
-120 KQLTYLGNWN
+120 
-130 ADANQLWF
+130 
-138 NINAGYYTIVKVPG
+138 
-152 HYVMLA
+152 LA
-158 NQLSKEKGVLYCYDS
+158 CAIRPNFTS
-173 WTPSSSVAPQ
+173 
-183 PLSRYS
+183 
-189 SWQSGYVYRN
+189 
-199 DSRDTTPPTIS
+199 DTTPPTIS

-414 GLLPQRIVKYGNS
+414 GLLPQKIVKYGNS

-454 VEDAQKQQVITN
+454 VEDAKKQQVITN

-518 ATRGHGRWNDMPS
+518 AIRGHGRWNDMPS

-564 GIPYALAERYCEE
+564 GIPYALAERYCKE

-603 TFYIGASDEKEEGK
+603 TLYIGASDEKAEGK

-632 QNGPN
+632 QNEPN
-637 NSADCGGENYVQMYA
+637 NTADCGGENYVQMYA
-652 NGKWNDYTGQSVDIG
+652 NGKWNDYTGQNVDVG
-667 FIGEFDETPTATS
+667 FIGEFDKTPTATS

-711 PSSQNDDADYNWSSD
+711 PSSQNDDADYNWSND

-813 EKVYGKWSITK
+813 KKVYGKWSITK

>member
-1 MKKQL
+1 MKKL
-6 KVSLRVTVFF
+6 RKMLIASLGAILLFVAFVSVDKTEV
-16 MIFAI
+16 
-21 AGILQSIPGADW
+21 
-33 GTKAQAASY
+33 QAATKEEGVSWAMSQIGKGLDYDGVKGNQCVDLIKYYYAHYGVAGYARGNAIQYTSNSLPPGWTRVY
-42 SGDYRYWSQG
+42 SNYQPGDI
-52 ASDDYN
+52 AVFKAKN
-58 MRQYGCWVTAQAKL
+58 GCSVCTTD
-72 LYETNVDRSAGF
+72 ENGHVGIITSIDSVGF
-84 NPDSYL
+84 NAVNQNYAGRSYCTQ
-90 NWQRSNGLINSG
+90 NWFHVRC
-102 FYQTNGG
+102 
-109 NAPSIY
+109 
-115 ASQKG
+115 
-120 KQLTYLGNWN
+120 
-130 ADANQLWF
+130 
-138 NINAGYYTIVKVPG
+138 
-152 HYVMLA
+152 LA
-158 NQLSKEKGVLYCYDS
+158 CAIRPNFTS
-173 WTPSSSVAPQ
+173 
-183 PLSRYS
+183 
-189 SWQSGYVYRN
+189 
-199 DSRDTTPPTIS
+199 DTTPPTIS

-283 THIYAWDSSGNKSG
+283 THIYAWDSSGNKTCVS
-297 VPTSIV
+297 TSIV

-374 RFRVNISEHNNEVG
+374 QFRVNISEHNYEVG

-414 GLLPQRIVKYGNS
+414 GLLPQKIVKYGNS
-427 LLSLYNENYSWDE
+427 LLSLYNENYPWDE

-454 VEDAQKQQVITN
+454 VEDAKKQQVITN

-518 ATRGHGRWNDMPS
+518 AIRGHGRWNDMPS

-564 GIPYALAERYCEE
+564 GIPYALAERYCKE

-603 TFYIGASDEKEEGK
+603 TFYIGASDEKAEGK

-632 QNGPN
+632 QNEPN
-637 NSADCGGENYVQMYA
+637 NTADCGGENYVQMYA
-652 NGKWNDYTGQSVDIG
+652 NGKWNDYTGQSVDVG
-667 FIGEFDETPTATS
+667 FIGEFDKMPTATS

-711 PSSQNDDADYNWSSD
+711 PSSQPDDSDYNWSSD
-726 DTSSDDVTVKKVTGV
+726 DASSDDVTVKKVTGV

-813 EKVYGKWSITK
+813 KKVYGKWSITK

>member
-1 MKKQL
+1 MKKL
-6 KVSLRVTVFF
+6 RKMLIASL
-16 MIFAI
+16 
-21 AGILQSIPGADW
+21 GAMLLFVAFVNVDK
-33 GTKAQAASY
+33 TEVQAATKEEGVSWAMSQIGKGLDYDGVKGNQCVDLIKYYYAHYGVAGYARGNAIQYTSNSLPPGWTRVY
-42 SGDYRYWSQG
+42 SNYQPGDIAVFKAKNGCSVCTTG
-52 ASDDYN
+52 E
-58 MRQYGCWVTAQAKL
+58 YGHVGIITSIDS
-72 LYETNVDRSAGF
+72 VGF
-84 NPDSYL
+84 NAVNQNYAGKSYCTQ
-90 NWQRSNGLINSG
+90 NWFHVRC
-102 FYQTNGG
+102 
-109 NAPSIY
+109 
-115 ASQKG
+115 
-120 KQLTYLGNWN
+120 
-130 ADANQLWF
+130 
-138 NINAGYYTIVKVPG
+138 
-152 HYVMLA
+152 LA
-158 NQLSKEKGVLYCYDS
+158 CAIRPNFTS
-173 WTPSSSVAPQ
+173 
-183 PLSRYS
+183 
-189 SWQSGYVYRN
+189 
-199 DSRDTTPPTIS
+199 DTTPPTIS
-210 NVRITDVNA
+210 NVRITDVNT

-283 THIYAWDSSGNKSG
+283 THIYAWDSSGNKTCVS
-297 VPTSIV
+297 TSIV

-335 GVDRVQFP
+335 GVNRVQFP

-388 SYVTHIYVYDKYGN
+388 RYATHIYVYDKYGN

-414 GLLPQRIVKYGNS
+414 GLFPQKIVKYGNS

-454 VEDAQKQQVITN
+454 VEDAKKQQVITN

-518 ATRGHGRWNDMPS
+518 AIRGHGRWNDMPS

-603 TFYIGASDEKEEGK
+603 TFNIGASDEKEEGK

-632 QNGPN
+632 QNEPN
-637 NSADCGGENYVQMYA
+637 NAADCGGENYVQMYA
-652 NGKWNDYTGQSVDIG
+652 NGKWNDYTGQNVDVG
-667 FIGEFDETPTATS
+667 FIGEFDKTPTATS

-711 PSSQNDDADYNWSSD
+711 PSSQTDDSAYNWSSD
-726 DTSSDDVTVKKVTGV
+726 DISSDDVTVKKVTGV

-813 EKVYGKWSITK
+813 KKVYGKWSITK

>member
-1 MKKQL
+1 MKKLQKML
-6 KVSLRVTVFF
+6 IASLG
-16 MIFAI
+16 AI
-21 AGILQSIPGADW
+21 LLFTTFICVDK
-33 GTKAQAASY
+33 TEVQAATKEEGVSWAMSQIGKGLDYDGVKGNQCVDLIKYYYAHYGVAGYARGNAIQYTSNSLPPGWTRVY
-42 SGDYRYWSQG
+42 SNYQPGDI
-52 ASDDYN
+52 AVFKAKN
-58 MRQYGCWVTAQAKL
+58 GCSVCTTG
-72 LYETNVDRSAGF
+72 ENGHVGIITSIDSVGF
-84 NPDSYL
+84 NAVNQNYAGRSYCTQ
-90 NWQRSNGLINSG
+90 NWFHVRC
-102 FYQTNGG
+102 
-109 NAPSIY
+109 
-115 ASQKG
+115 
-120 KQLTYLGNWN
+120 
-130 ADANQLWF
+130 
-138 NINAGYYTIVKVPG
+138 
-152 HYVMLA
+152 LA
-158 NQLSKEKGVLYCYDS
+158 CAIRPNFTS
-173 WTPSSSVAPQ
+173 
-183 PLSRYS
+183 
-189 SWQSGYVYRN
+189 
-199 DSRDTTPPTIS
+199 DTTPPTIS

-283 THIYAWDSSGNKSG
+283 THIYAWDSSGNKSC

-388 SYVTHIYVYDKYGN
+388 RYATHIYVYDKYGN

-414 GLLPQRIVKYGNS
+414 GLFPQKIVKYGNS

-454 VEDAQKQQVITN
+454 VEDAKKQQVITN

-518 ATRGHGRWNDMPS
+518 AIRGHGRWNDMPS

-564 GIPYALAERYCEE
+564 GIPYALAERYCKE

-603 TFYIGASDEKEEGK
+603 TFYIGASDEKAEGK

-632 QNGPN
+632 QNEPN
-637 NSADCGGENYVQMYA
+637 NTADCGGENYVQMYA
-652 NGKWNDYTGQSVDIG
+652 NGKWNDYTGQSVDVG
-667 FIGEFDETPTATS
+667 FIGEFDKTPTATS

-694 QATNRPQSTKK
+694 QATKRPQSTKK

-711 PSSQNDDADYNWSSD
+711 PSSQPDDSDYNWSSD
-726 DTSSDDVTVKKVTGV
+726 DTSIDDVTVKKVTGV

>member
-1 MKKQL
+1 MKKL
-6 KVSLRVTVFF
+6 RKMLIASLG
-16 MIFAI
+16 AI
-21 AGILQSIPGADW
+21 LLFVAFISVDK
-33 GTKAQAASY
+33 TEVQAATKEEGVSWAMSQIGKGLDYDGVKGNQCVDLIKYYYAHYGVAGYARGNAIQYTSNSLPPRWTRVY
-42 SGDYRYWSQG
+42 SNYQPGDI
-52 ASDDYN
+52 AVFKAKN
-58 MRQYGCWVTAQAKL
+58 GCSVCTTG
-72 LYETNVDRSAGF
+72 ENGHVGIITSIDSVGF
-84 NPDSYL
+84 NAVNQNYAGRSYCTQ
-90 NWQRSNGLINSG
+90 NWFHVRC
-102 FYQTNGG
+102 
-109 NAPSIY
+109 
-115 ASQKG
+115 
-120 KQLTYLGNWN
+120 
-130 ADANQLWF
+130 
-138 NINAGYYTIVKVPG
+138 
-152 HYVMLA
+152 LA
-158 NQLSKEKGVLYCYDS
+158 CAIRPNFTS
-173 WTPSSSVAPQ
+173 
-183 PLSRYS
+183 
-189 SWQSGYVYRN
+189 
-199 DSRDTTPPTIS
+199 DTTPPTIS

-283 THIYAWDSSGNKSG
+283 THIYAWDSSGNKTCVS
-297 VPTSIV
+297 TSIV

-374 RFRVNISEHNNEVG
+374 QFRVNISEHNYEVG

-414 GLLPQRIVKYGNS
+414 GLLPQKIVKYGNS

-454 VEDAQKQQVITN
+454 VEDAKKQQVITN

-518 ATRGHGRWNDMPS
+518 AIRGHGRWNDMPS

-632 QNGPN
+632 QNEPN
-637 NSADCGGENYVQMYA
+637 NAADCGGENYVQMYA
-652 NGKWNDYTGQSVDIG
+652 NGKWNDYTGQNVDVG
-667 FIGEFDETPTATS
+667 FIAEFDKTPTATS

-813 EKVYGKWSITK
+813 KKVYGKWSITK

>member
-1 MKKQL
+1 MKKL
-6 KVSLRVTVFF
+6 RKMLIASLGAILLFVAFVSVDKTEV
-16 MIFAI
+16 
-21 AGILQSIPGADW
+21 
-33 GTKAQAASY
+33 QAATKEEGVSWAMSQIGKGLDYDGVKGNQCVDLIKYYYAHYGVAGYARGNAIQYTSNSLPPGWTRVY
-42 SGDYRYWSQG
+42 SNYQPGDI
-52 ASDDYN
+52 AVFKAKN
-58 MRQYGCWVTAQAKL
+58 GCSVCTTG
-72 LYETNVDRSAGF
+72 ENGHVGIITSIDSVGF
-84 NPDSYL
+84 NAVNQNYAGRSYCTQ
-90 NWQRSNGLINSG
+90 NWFHVRC
-102 FYQTNGG
+102 
-109 NAPSIY
+109 
-115 ASQKG
+115 
-120 KQLTYLGNWN
+120 
-130 ADANQLWF
+130 
-138 NINAGYYTIVKVPG
+138 
-152 HYVMLA
+152 LA
-158 NQLSKEKGVLYCYDS
+158 CAIRPNFTS
-173 WTPSSSVAPQ
+173 
-183 PLSRYS
+183 
-189 SWQSGYVYRN
+189 
-199 DSRDTTPPTIS
+199 DTTPPTIS

-283 THIYAWDSSGNKSG
+283 THIYAWDSSGNKTCVS
-297 VPTSIV
+297 TSIV

-335 GVDRVQFP
+335 GVNRVQFP

-388 SYVTHIYVYDKYGN
+388 RYATHIYVYDKYGN

-414 GLLPQRIVKYGNS
+414 GLFPQKIVKYGNS

-454 VEDAQKQQVITN
+454 VEDAKKQQVITN

-518 ATRGHGRWNDMPS
+518 AIRGHGRWNDMPS

-632 QNGPN
+632 QNEPN

-652 NGKWNDYTGQSVDIG
+652 NGKWNDYTGQSVDVG
-667 FIGEFDETPTATS
+667 FIGEFDKTPTATS
-680 TPAPTNTP
+680 TPAPSNTP

-726 DTSSDDVTVKKVTGV
+726 DASSDDVTVKKVTGV

-768 ALNKSFTKKKKT
+768 ALNKTFTKKKKT

>member
-1 MKKQL
+1 MKKL
-6 KVSLRVTVFF
+6 RKMLIASLG
-16 MIFAI
+16 AI
-21 AGILQSIPGADW
+21 LLFVAFISVDK
-33 GTKAQAASY
+33 TEVQAATKEEGVSWAMSQIGKGLDYDGVKGNQCVDLIKYYYAHYGVAGYARGNAIQYTSNSLPPGWTRVY
-42 SGDYRYWSQG
+42 SNYQPGDVAVFR
-52 ASDDYN
+52 AN
-58 MRQYGCWVTAQAKL
+58 NGCSVCTTG
-72 LYETNVDRSAGF
+72 ENGHVGIITSIDSVGF
-84 NPDSYL
+84 NAVNQNYAGRSYCTQ
-90 NWQRSNGLINSG
+90 NWFHVRC
-102 FYQTNGG
+102 
-109 NAPSIY
+109 
-115 ASQKG
+115 
-120 KQLTYLGNWN
+120 
-130 ADANQLWF
+130 
-138 NINAGYYTIVKVPG
+138 
-152 HYVMLA
+152 LA
-158 NQLSKEKGVLYCYDS
+158 CAIRPNFTS
-173 WTPSSSVAPQ
+173 
-183 PLSRYS
+183 
-189 SWQSGYVYRN
+189 
-199 DSRDTTPPTIS
+199 DTTPPTIS

-414 GLLPQRIVKYGNS
+414 GLLPQKIVKYGNS

-518 ATRGHGRWNDMPS
+518 AIRGHGRWNDMPS

-547 PAAEITYGNK
+547 PTAEITYGNK

-617 FVWRDGSAVTYTNWS
+617 FVWCDGSAVTYTNWS
-632 QNGPN
+632 QNEPN

-652 NGKWNDYTGQSVDIG
+652 NGKWNDYTGQNVDVG
-667 FIGEFDETPTATS
+667 FIGEFDKTPTATS

-813 EKVYGKWSITK
+813 KKVYGKWSITK

>member
-1 MKKQL
+1 MKKLQKML
-6 KVSLRVTVFF
+6 IASLGA
-16 MIFAI
+16 ILLFAALI
-21 AGILQSIPGADW
+21 CVDK
-33 GTKAQAASY
+33 TEVQAATKEEGVSWAMSQIGKGLDYDGVYGNQCVDLIKYYYAHYGVAGYARGNAIQYTSNSLPPGWTRVY
-42 SGDYRYWSQG
+42 SNYQPGDVAVFR
-52 ASDDYN
+52 AN
-58 MRQYGCWVTAQAKL
+58 NGCSVCTTG
-72 LYETNVDRSAGF
+72 ENGHVGIITSIDSVGF
-84 NPDSYL
+84 NAVNQNYAGRSYCTQ
-90 NWQRSNGLINSG
+90 NWFHVRC
-102 FYQTNGG
+102 
-109 NAPSIY
+109 
-115 ASQKG
+115 
-120 KQLTYLGNWN
+120 
-130 ADANQLWF
+130 
-138 NINAGYYTIVKVPG
+138 
-152 HYVMLA
+152 LA
-158 NQLSKEKGVLYCYDS
+158 CAIRPNFIS
-173 WTPSSSVAPQ
+173 
-183 PLSRYS
+183 
-189 SWQSGYVYRN
+189 
-199 DSRDTTPPTIS
+199 DTTPPTIS

-283 THIYAWDSSGNKSG
+283 THIYAWDSSGNKTCVS
-297 VPTSIV
+297 TSIV

-365 GTRVSGDTY
+365 GTRVSGDIY

-388 SYVTHIYVYDKYGN
+388 SYVTHVYAYDKYGN

-414 GLLPQRIVKYGNS
+414 GLLPQKIVKYGNS

-480 SQAGKGQPWKWQSGS
+480 SQVGKGQPWKWQSGS

-510 GNSEFYMA
+510 GNCEFYMA
-518 ATRGHGRWNDMPS
+518 AIRGHGRWNDMPS

-547 PAAEITYGNK
+547 PTAEITYGNK

-632 QNGPN
+632 QNEPN

-652 NGKWNDYTGQSVDIG
+652 NGKWNDYTGQNVDVG
-667 FIGEFDETPTATS
+667 FIGEFDKTPTATS

-711 PSSQNDDADYNWSSD
+711 PSSQNDDAGYNWSSD

-813 EKVYGKWSITK
+813 KKVYGKWSITK

>member
-1 MKKQL
+1 MKKL
-6 KVSLRVTVFF
+6 RKMLIASLGA
-16 MIFAI
+16 ILLFAALI
-21 AGILQSIPGADW
+21 CVDK
-33 GTKAQAASY
+33 TEVQAATKEEGVSWAMSQIGKGLDYDGVYGNQCVDLIKYYYAHYGVAGYARGNAIQYTSNSLPPGWTRVY
-42 SGDYRYWSQG
+42 SNYQPGDVAVFR
-52 ASDDYN
+52 AN
-58 MRQYGCWVTAQAKL
+58 NGCSVCTTG
-72 LYETNVDRSAGF
+72 ENGHVGIITSIDSVGF
-84 NPDSYL
+84 NAVNQNYAGRSYCTQ
-90 NWQRSNGLINSG
+90 NWFHVRC
-102 FYQTNGG
+102 
-109 NAPSIY
+109 
-115 ASQKG
+115 
-120 KQLTYLGNWN
+120 
-130 ADANQLWF
+130 
-138 NINAGYYTIVKVPG
+138 
-152 HYVMLA
+152 LA
-158 NQLSKEKGVLYCYDS
+158 CAIRPNFTS
-173 WTPSSSVAPQ
+173 
-183 PLSRYS
+183 
-189 SWQSGYVYRN
+189 
-199 DSRDTTPPTIS
+199 DTTPPTIS

-414 GLLPQRIVKYGNS
+414 GLLPQKIVKYGNS

-518 ATRGHGRWNDMPS
+518 AIRGHGRWNDMPS

-547 PAAEITYGNK
+547 PTAEITYGNK

-617 FVWRDGSAVTYTNWS
+617 FVWCDGSAVTYTNWS
-632 QNGPN
+632 QNEPN

-652 NGKWNDYTGQSVDIG
+652 NGKWNDYTGQNVDVG
-667 FIGEFDETPTATS
+667 FIGEFDKTPTATS

>member
-1 MKKQL
+1 MKKLQKML
-6 KVSLRVTVFF
+6 IASLGA
-16 MIFAI
+16 ILLFAALI
-21 AGILQSIPGADW
+21 CVDK
-33 GTKAQAASY
+33 TEVQAATKEEGVSWAMSQIGKGLDYDGVYGNQCVDLIKYYYAHYGVAGYARGNAIQYTSNSLPPGWTRVY
-42 SGDYRYWSQG
+42 SNYQPGDVAVFR
-52 ASDDYN
+52 AN
-58 MRQYGCWVTAQAKL
+58 NGCSVCTTG
-72 LYETNVDRSAGF
+72 ENGHVGIITSIDSVGF
-84 NPDSYL
+84 NAVNQNYAGRSYCTQ
-90 NWQRSNGLINSG
+90 NWFHVRC
-102 FYQTNGG
+102 
-109 NAPSIY
+109 
-115 ASQKG
+115 
-120 KQLTYLGNWN
+120 
-130 ADANQLWF
+130 
-138 NINAGYYTIVKVPG
+138 
-152 HYVMLA
+152 LA
-158 NQLSKEKGVLYCYDS
+158 CAIRPNFTS
-173 WTPSSSVAPQ
+173 
-183 PLSRYS
+183 
-189 SWQSGYVYRN
+189 
-199 DSRDTTPPTIS
+199 DTTPPTIS

-632 QNGPN
+632 QNEPN
-637 NSADCGGENYVQMYA
+637 NAADCGGENYVQMYA
-652 NGKWNDYTGQSVDIG
+652 NGKWNDYTGQNVDVG
-667 FIGEFDETPTATS
+667 FIGEFDKTPTATS

-711 PSSQNDDADYNWSSD
+711 PSSQTDDSAYNWSSD
-726 DTSSDDVTVKKVTGV
+726 DISSDDVTVKKVTGV

>member
-1 MKKQL
+1 MKKLQKML
-6 KVSLRVTVFF
+6 IASLG
-16 MIFAI
+16 AI
-21 AGILQSIPGADW
+21 LLFTTFICVDK
-33 GTKAQAASY
+33 TEVQAATKEEGVSWAMSQIGKGLDYDGVKGNQCVDLIKYYYAHYGVAGYARGNAIQYTSNSLPPGWTRVY
-42 SGDYRYWSQG
+42 SNYQPGDI
-52 ASDDYN
+52 AVFKAKN
-58 MRQYGCWVTAQAKL
+58 GCSVCTTD
-72 LYETNVDRSAGF
+72 ENGHVGIITSIDSVGF
-84 NPDSYL
+84 NAVNQNYAGRSYCTQ
-90 NWQRSNGLINSG
+90 NWFHVRC
-102 FYQTNGG
+102 
-109 NAPSIY
+109 
-115 ASQKG
+115 
-120 KQLTYLGNWN
+120 
-130 ADANQLWF
+130 
-138 NINAGYYTIVKVPG
+138 
-152 HYVMLA
+152 LA
-158 NQLSKEKGVLYCYDS
+158 CAIRPNFTS
-173 WTPSSSVAPQ
+173 
-183 PLSRYS
+183 
-189 SWQSGYVYRN
+189 
-199 DSRDTTPPTIS
+199 DTTPPTIS

-283 THIYAWDSSGNKSG
+283 THIYAWDSSGNKTCVS
-297 VPTSIV
+297 TSIV

-388 SYVTHIYVYDKYGN
+388 RYATHIYVYDKYGN

-414 GLLPQRIVKYGNS
+414 GLFPQKIVKYGNS

-454 VEDAQKQQVITN
+454 VEDAKKQQVITN

-518 ATRGHGRWNDMPS
+518 AIRGHGRWNDMPS

-564 GIPYALAERYCEE
+564 GIPYALAERYCKE

-603 TFYIGASDEKEEGK
+603 TFYIGASDEKAEGK

-632 QNGPN
+632 QNEPN
-637 NSADCGGENYVQMYA
+637 NTADCGGENYVQMYA
-652 NGKWNDYTGQSVDIG
+652 NGKWNDYTGQSVDVG
-667 FIGEFDETPTATS
+667 FIGEFDKTPTATS

-694 QATNRPQSTKK
+694 QATKRPQSTKK

-711 PSSQNDDADYNWSSD
+711 PSSQPDDSDYNWSSD
-726 DTSSDDVTVKKVTGV
+726 DTSIDDVTVKKVTGV

>member
-1 MKKQL
+1 MKKL
-6 KVSLRVTVFF
+6 RKMLIASLGAILLFVAFVSVDKTEV
-16 MIFAI
+16 
-21 AGILQSIPGADW
+21 
-33 GTKAQAASY
+33 QAATKEEGVSWAMSQIGKGLDYDGVKGNQCVDLIKYYYAHYGVAGYARGNAIQYTSNSLPPGWTRVY
-42 SGDYRYWSQG
+42 SNYQPGDI
-52 ASDDYN
+52 AVFKAKN
-58 MRQYGCWVTAQAKL
+58 GCSVCTTG
-72 LYETNVDRSAGF
+72 ENGHVGIITSIDSVGF
-84 NPDSYL
+84 NAVNQNYAGRSYCTQ
-90 NWQRSNGLINSG
+90 NWFHVRC
-102 FYQTNGG
+102 
-109 NAPSIY
+109 
-115 ASQKG
+115 
-120 KQLTYLGNWN
+120 
-130 ADANQLWF
+130 
-138 NINAGYYTIVKVPG
+138 
-152 HYVMLA
+152 LA
-158 NQLSKEKGVLYCYDS
+158 CAIRPNFTS
-173 WTPSSSVAPQ
+173 
-183 PLSRYS
+183 
-189 SWQSGYVYRN
+189 
-199 DSRDTTPPTIS
+199 DTTPPTIS

-255 QGSVSGNTA
+255 QGSVSGNKTCV
-264 SARISLSS
+264 S
-272 LKSGAVQGNYV
+272 
-283 THIYAWDSSGNKSG
+283 
-297 VPTSIV
+297 TSIV

-374 RFRVNISEHNNEVG
+374 QFRVNISEHNYEVG

-414 GLLPQRIVKYGNS
+414 GLLPQKIVKYGNS

-440 MKTLSGKL
+440 MKTLYGKL

-454 VEDAQKQQVITN
+454 VEDAKKQQVITN

-518 ATRGHGRWNDMPS
+518 AIRGHGRWNDMPS

-564 GIPYALAERYCEE
+564 GIPYALAERYCKE

-603 TFYIGASDEKEEGK
+603 TFYIGASDEKAEGK

-632 QNGPN
+632 QNEPN
-637 NSADCGGENYVQMYA
+637 NTADCGGENYVQMYA
-652 NGKWNDYTGQSVDIG
+652 NGKWNDYTGQSVDVG
-667 FIGEFDETPTATS
+667 FIGEFDKMPTATS

-694 QATNRPQSTKK
+694 QATSRPQSTKK

-711 PSSQNDDADYNWSSD
+711 PSSQTDDSDYNWSSS
-726 DTSSDDVTVKKVTGV
+726 DTSSDNVTVKKVTGV

-813 EKVYGKWSITK
+813 KKVYGKWSITK

>member
-1 MKKQL
+1 MKKL
-6 KVSLRVTVFF
+6 RKMLIASLGAMLLFVSFF
-16 MIFAI
+16 
-21 AGILQSIPGADW
+21 SVDK
-33 GTKAQAASY
+33 TEVQAATKEEGVSWAMSQIGKGLDYDGVKGNQCVDLIKYYYAHYGVAGYARGNAIQYTSNSLPPGWTRVY
-42 SGDYRYWSQG
+42 SNYQPGDI
-52 ASDDYN
+52 AVFKAKN
-58 MRQYGCWVTAQAKL
+58 GCSVCTTG
-72 LYETNVDRSAGF
+72 ENGHVGIITSIDSVGF
-84 NPDSYL
+84 NAVNQNYAGRSYCTQ
-90 NWQRSNGLINSG
+90 NWFHVRC
-102 FYQTNGG
+102 
-109 NAPSIY
+109 
-115 ASQKG
+115 
-120 KQLTYLGNWN
+120 
-130 ADANQLWF
+130 
-138 NINAGYYTIVKVPG
+138 
-152 HYVMLA
+152 LA
-158 NQLSKEKGVLYCYDS
+158 CAIRPNFTS
-173 WTPSSSVAPQ
+173 
-183 PLSRYS
+183 
-189 SWQSGYVYRN
+189 
-199 DSRDTTPPTIS
+199 DTTPPTIS

-343 TWTAKNDQDD
+343 TWTVKNDQDD

-414 GLLPQRIVKYGNS
+414 GLFPQKIVKYGNS

-518 ATRGHGRWNDMPS
+518 AIRGHGRWNDMPS

-557 VYRFYTA
+557 VYRFCTA
-564 GIPYALAERYCEE
+564 GIPYALAERYCKE

-603 TFYIGASDEKEEGK
+603 TFYIGASDEKAEGK

-632 QNGPN
+632 QNEPN
-637 NSADCGGENYVQMYA
+637 NAADCGGENYVQMYA
-652 NGKWNDYTGQSVDIG
+652 NGKWNDYTGQNVDVG
-667 FIGEFDETPTATS
+667 FIGEFDKTPTATS

-711 PSSQNDDADYNWSSD
+711 PSSQTDDSAYNWSSD
-726 DTSSDDVTVKKVTGV
+726 DISSDDVTVKKVTGV

-813 EKVYGKWSITK
+813 KKVYGKWSITK

>member
-1 MKKQL
+1 MKKL
-6 KVSLRVTVFF
+6 RKMLIASL
-16 MIFAI
+16 
-21 AGILQSIPGADW
+21 GAMLLFVAFVNVDK
-33 GTKAQAASY
+33 TEVQAATKEEGVSWAMSQIGKGLDYDGVKGNQCVDLIKYYYAHYGVAGYARGNAIQYTSNSLPPGWTRVY
-42 SGDYRYWSQG
+42 SNYQPGDIAVFKAKNGCSVCTTG
-52 ASDDYN
+52 E
-58 MRQYGCWVTAQAKL
+58 YGHVGIITSIDS
-72 LYETNVDRSAGF
+72 VGF
-84 NPDSYL
+84 NAVNQNYAGKSYCTQ
-90 NWQRSNGLINSG
+90 NWFHVRC
-102 FYQTNGG
+102 
-109 NAPSIY
+109 
-115 ASQKG
+115 
-120 KQLTYLGNWN
+120 
-130 ADANQLWF
+130 
-138 NINAGYYTIVKVPG
+138 
-152 HYVMLA
+152 LA
-158 NQLSKEKGVLYCYDS
+158 CAIRPNFTS
-173 WTPSSSVAPQ
+173 
-183 PLSRYS
+183 
-189 SWQSGYVYRN
+189 
-199 DSRDTTPPTIS
+199 DTTPPTIS

-632 QNGPN
+632 QNEPN
-637 NSADCGGENYVQMYA
+637 NSVDCGGENYVQMYA

-667 FIGEFDETPTATS
+667 FIGEFDKTPTATS
-680 TPAPTNTP
+680 TPDPTNTP

-705 PQATKK
+705 PQTTKK
-711 PSSQNDDADYNWSSD
+711 PSSQTDDSDYNWSSS
-726 DTSSDDVTVKKVTGV
+726 DTSSDNVTVKKVTGV

>member
-1 MKKQL
+1 MKKLQKML
-6 KVSLRVTVFF
+6 IASLGA
-16 MIFAI
+16 ILLFAALI
-21 AGILQSIPGADW
+21 CVDK
-33 GTKAQAASY
+33 TEVQAATKEEGVSWAMSQIGKGLDYDGVKGNQCVDLIKYYYAHYGVAGYARGNAIQYTSNSLPPGWTRVY
-42 SGDYRYWSQG
+42 SNYQPGDI
-52 ASDDYN
+52 AVFKAKN
-58 MRQYGCWVTAQAKL
+58 GCSVCTTG
-72 LYETNVDRSAGF
+72 ENGHVGIITSIDSVGF
-84 NPDSYL
+84 NAVNQNYAGRSYCTQ
-90 NWQRSNGLINSG
+90 NWFHVRC
-102 FYQTNGG
+102 
-109 NAPSIY
+109 
-115 ASQKG
+115 
-120 KQLTYLGNWN
+120 
-130 ADANQLWF
+130 
-138 NINAGYYTIVKVPG
+138 
-152 HYVMLA
+152 LA
-158 NQLSKEKGVLYCYDS
+158 CAIRPNFTS
-173 WTPSSSVAPQ
+173 
-183 PLSRYS
+183 
-189 SWQSGYVYRN
+189 
-199 DSRDTTPPTIS
+199 DTTPPTIS

-388 SYVTHIYVYDKYGN
+388 RYATHIYVYDKYGN

-414 GLLPQRIVKYGNS
+414 GLFPQKIVKYGNS

-454 VEDAQKQQVITN
+454 VEDVKKQQVITN

-518 ATRGHGRWNDMPS
+518 AIRGHGRWNDMPS

-564 GIPYALAERYCEE
+564 GIPYALAERYCKE

-632 QNGPN
+632 QNEPN
-637 NSADCGGENYVQMYA
+637 NTADCGGENYVQMYA
-652 NGKWNDYTGQSVDIG
+652 NGKWNDYTGQSVDVG
-667 FIGEFDETPTATS
+667 FIGEFDKTPTATS

-711 PSSQNDDADYNWSSD
+711 PSSQPDDSDYNWSSD
-726 DTSSDDVTVKKVTGV
+726 DTSIDDVTVKKVTGV

>member
-1 MKKQL
+1 ML
-6 KVSLRVTVFF
+6 IASLGAILLFVAFVSVDKTEV
-16 MIFAI
+16 
-21 AGILQSIPGADW
+21 
-33 GTKAQAASY
+33 QAATKEEGVSWAMSQIGKGLDYDGVKGNQCVDLIKYYYAHYGVAGYARGNAIQYTSNSLPPGWTRVY
-42 SGDYRYWSQG
+42 SNYQPGDVAVFR
-52 ASDDYN
+52 AN
-58 MRQYGCWVTAQAKL
+58 NGCSVCTTG
-72 LYETNVDRSAGF
+72 ENGHVGIITSIDSVGF
-84 NPDSYL
+84 NAVNQNYAGRSYCTQ
-90 NWQRSNGLINSG
+90 NWFHVRC
-102 FYQTNGG
+102 
-109 NAPSIY
+109 
-115 ASQKG
+115 
-120 KQLTYLGNWN
+120 
-130 ADANQLWF
+130 
-138 NINAGYYTIVKVPG
+138 
-152 HYVMLA
+152 LA
-158 NQLSKEKGVLYCYDS
+158 CAIRPNFTS
-173 WTPSSSVAPQ
+173 
-183 PLSRYS
+183 
-189 SWQSGYVYRN
+189 
-199 DSRDTTPPTIS
+199 DTTPPTIS

-283 THIYAWDSSGNKSG
+283 THIYAWDSSGNKTCVS
-297 VPTSIV
+297 TSIV

-335 GVDRVQFP
+335 GVNRVQFP

-388 SYVTHIYVYDKYGN
+388 RYATHIYVYDKYGN

-414 GLLPQRIVKYGNS
+414 GLFPQKIVKYGNS

-454 VEDAQKQQVITN
+454 VEDAKKQQVITN

-518 ATRGHGRWNDMPS
+518 AIRGHGRWNDMPS

-564 GIPYALAERYCEE
+564 GIPYALAERYCKE

-603 TFYIGASDEKEEGK
+603 TFYIGASDEKAEGK

-632 QNGPN
+632 QNEPN
-637 NSADCGGENYVQMYA
+637 NTADCGGENYVQMYA
-652 NGKWNDYTGQSVDIG
+652 NGKWNDYTGQSVDVG
-667 FIGEFDETPTATS
+667 FIGEFDKTPTATS

-711 PSSQNDDADYNWSSD
+711 PSSQTDDSAYNWSSD
-726 DTSSDDVTVKKVTGV
+726 DISSDDVTVKKVTGV

-750 LIVTWRWFVS
+750 LVVTWRWFVS
-760 QDGFEVQY
+760 QDGFEVQS

>member
-1 MKKQL
+1 MKKL
-6 KVSLRVTVFF
+6 RKMLIASLG
-16 MIFAI
+16 AI
-21 AGILQSIPGADW
+21 LLFVAFISVDK
-33 GTKAQAASY
+33 TEVQAATKEEGVSWAMSQIGKGLDYDGVKGNQCVDLIKYYYAHYGVAGYARGNAIQYTSNSLPPGWTRVY
-42 SGDYRYWSQG
+42 SNYQPGDI
-52 ASDDYN
+52 AVFKAKN
-58 MRQYGCWVTAQAKL
+58 GCSVCTTG
-72 LYETNVDRSAGF
+72 ENGHVGIITSIDSVGF
-84 NPDSYL
+84 NAVNQNYAGRSYCTQ
-90 NWQRSNGLINSG
+90 NWFHVRC
-102 FYQTNGG
+102 
-109 NAPSIY
+109 
-115 ASQKG
+115 
-120 KQLTYLGNWN
+120 
-130 ADANQLWF
+130 
-138 NINAGYYTIVKVPG
+138 
-152 HYVMLA
+152 LA
-158 NQLSKEKGVLYCYDS
+158 CAIRPNFTS
-173 WTPSSSVAPQ
+173 
-183 PLSRYS
+183 
-189 SWQSGYVYRN
+189 
-199 DSRDTTPPTIS
+199 DTTPPTIS

-283 THIYAWDSSGNKSG
+283 THIYAWDSSGNKTCVS
-297 VPTSIV
+297 TSIV

-374 RFRVNISEHNNEVG
+374 QFRVNISEHNYEVG

-414 GLLPQRIVKYGNS
+414 GLLPQKIVKYGDS

-454 VEDAQKQQVITN
+454 VEDAKKQQVITN

-518 ATRGHGRWNDMPS
+518 AIRGHGRWNDMPS

-632 QNGPN
+632 QNEPN
-637 NSADCGGENYVQMYA
+637 NAADCGGENYVQMYA
-652 NGKWNDYTGQSVDIG
+652 NGKWNDYTGQNVDVG
-667 FIGEFDETPTATS
+667 FIAEFDKTPTATS

-813 EKVYGKWSITK
+813 KKVYGKWSITK